1 MWHKAPCSSRDY
13 SGVRESGPRKRNEDG
28 DDDEYDHRG
37 DDSALD
43 GTPVPPRERR
53 RGSPPC
59 ASSSMGLPLWCLA
72 FMAMM
77 APPRSSS
84 MDSRDDGP
92 LRQGAREG
100 LD

>member
-13 SGVRESGPRKRNEDG
+13 SGVRESGPCKRGEDG
-28 DDDEYDHRG
+28 DVDEDDHRG
-37 DDSALD
+37 DDSPHD
-43 GTPVPPRERR
+43 GTPVAPSERR

-59 ASSSMGLPLWCLA
+59 ASSSMAFPLWSLA

-77 APPRSSS
+77 SPLRSSS
-84 MDSRDDGP
+84 MASSDDGP
-92 LRQGAREG
+92 LRQGAGEG